1 MSNDKIESPNGEE
14 RRGEMKKLL
23 LIIVFVLATSIGYS
37 QEAYIELLRSDVK
50 TKKVAIITEVIQFT
64 NEEANAFWPIYRE
77 YDLELA
83 KIGDARIALIKDYAQ
98 HYETMTDEKAKEL
111 VQRALKLEGKRT
123 KLKRKYF
130 RRFDKA
136 LSSKTVAKFF
146 QLENQI
152 NLLIDLQIASEL
164 PLIK

>member
-1 MSNDKIESPNGEE
+1 M
-14 RRGEMKKLL
+14 
-23 LIIVFVLATSIGYS
+23 
-37 QEAYIELLRSDVK
+37 
-50 TKKVAIITEVIQFT
+50 AIIANVMQFT
-64 NEEANAFWPIYRE
+64 NEESKTFWPIHRE
-77 YDLELA
+77 YEVEFA

-111 VQRALKLEGKRT
+111 VQRALKLEERRT
-123 KLKRKYF
+123 KLKKKYF
-130 RRFDKA
+130 RKFDKV

>member
-1 MSNDKIESPNGEE
+1 
-14 RRGEMKKLL
+14 
-23 LIIVFVLATSIGYS
+23 
-37 QEAYIELLRSDVK
+37 
-50 TKKVAIITEVIQFT
+50 
-64 NEEANAFWPIYRE
+64 
-77 YDLELA
+77 
-83 KIGDARIALIKDYAQ
+83 
-98 HYETMTDEKAKEL
+98 MTDEKAKEL
-111 VQRALKLEGKRT
+111 VQKALKLEGRRT

-130 RRFDKA
+130 RKFDRV

>member
-1 MSNDKIESPNGEE
+1 MSNEEIKNSNKEE
-14 RRGEMKKLL
+14 RRGRMKKLL
-23 LIIVFVLATSIGYS
+23 LIIVFVLVASTGYT

-50 TKKVAIITEVIQFT
+50 TKKVAIITEVMQFT
-64 NEEANAFWPIYRE
+64 NEEAKAFWPVYRE
-77 YDLELA
+77 YEFELT
-83 KIGDARIALIKDYAQ
+83 KIGDGRLELIKDYAQ
-98 HYETMTDEKAKEL
+98 NYETMTDEKAKEL
-111 VQRALKLEGKRT
+111 VDRALKLEGKRT

-130 RRFDKA
+130 RKFDRV
-136 LSSKTVAKFF
+136 LSSKTAAKFF